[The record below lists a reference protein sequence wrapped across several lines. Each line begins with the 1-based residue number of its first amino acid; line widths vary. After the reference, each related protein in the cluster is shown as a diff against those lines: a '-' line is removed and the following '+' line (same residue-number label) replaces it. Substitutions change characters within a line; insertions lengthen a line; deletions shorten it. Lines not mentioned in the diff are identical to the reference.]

1 MSKDKMGLVIKDRVS
16 IKNYSE
22 EEVLNKVF
30 LGDALEVLK
39 KLPEEFVDLVFMDPP
54 YFLQLPSKKLVRW
67 NVKTEVSA
75 VDDDWDKFESFE
87 HYDNFIEEL
96 LTEVRRVMKPNA
108 TIWAISTYHSV
119 FRIGRIMQD
128 LDFWILSNITWV
140 KNNPMPNWLGVRFT
154 NATETMIWAV
164 KDKKNKKYTYHKDL
178 AKEFGIGKVG
188 ANVWVIPL
196 CAGKERLKDE
206 EGNKLHSTQKPEELL
221 RRIILTTSNEGD
233 VILDPVAGVGTTGFV
248 AKALERKFIMIEK
261 QPKYVKGIEKR
272 LNVMIQ
278 RNWSQKKVT
287 KNLD

>member
-1 MSKDKMGLVIKDRVS
+1 MGLVIKDKAS

-39 KLPEEFVDLVFMDPP
+39 KLPEESVDLVFMDPP
-54 YFLQLPSKKLVRW
+54 YFLQLPNKKLVRW

-96 LTEVRRVMKPNA
+96 LTEIRRVMKPNA
-108 TIWAISTYHSV
+108 TIWAMSTYHSV

-154 NATETMIWAV
+154 NATETLIWAV
-164 KDKKNKKYTYHKDL
+164 KDKKNKKYTFHKDL

-206 EGNKLHSTQKPEELL
+206 EGKKLHSTQKPEELL

-233 VILDPVAGVGTTGFV
+233 VILDPVAGVGTTGYV
-248 AKALERKFIMIEK
+248 AKALNRNFIMIEK
-261 QPKYVKGIEKR
+261 KPKYVKGIEKR
-272 LNVMIQ
+272 LKVKPR
-278 RNWSQKKVT
+278 RNFLNIKVI
-287 KNLD
+287 KDLKEG

>member
-1 MSKDKMGLVIKDRVS
+1 MGLVIKDKAS
-16 IKNYSE
+16 IKDYSE
-22 EEVLNKVF
+22 EEALNKVF

-54 YFLQLPSKKLVRW
+54 YFLQLPGKKLVRW

-96 LTEVRRVMKPNA
+96 LTEIRRVMKPNA
-108 TIWAISTYHSV
+108 TIWAMSTYHSV

-154 NATETMIWAV
+154 NATETLIWAV
-164 KDKKNKKYTYHKDL
+164 KDKKNKKYTFHKDL

-206 EGNKLHSTQKPEELL
+206 EGKKLHSTQKPEELL

-233 VILDPVAGVGTTGFV
+233 VILDPVAGVGTTGYV
-248 AKALERKFIMIEK
+248 VKALNRKFIMIEK
-261 QPKYVKGIEKR
+261 KPKYVKGIEKR
-272 LNVMIQ
+272 L
-278 RNWSQKKVT
+278 KVKT
-287 KNLD
+287 RRDFLNIKVIKDLKEG